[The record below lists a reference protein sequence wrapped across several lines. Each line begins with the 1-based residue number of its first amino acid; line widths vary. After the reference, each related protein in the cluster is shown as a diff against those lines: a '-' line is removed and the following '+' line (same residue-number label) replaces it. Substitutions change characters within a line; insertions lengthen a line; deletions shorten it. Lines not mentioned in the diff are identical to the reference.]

1 MEATM
6 EQAAHTNGHIRDL
19 TDEEGWGLFDKAA
32 RFYLNISGEQF
43 IERWESGYYDKDPDD
58 PNVVEVTMLL
68 PFAR

>member
-1 MEATM
+1 MD
-6 EQAAHTNGHIRDL
+6 QAAQTNGHIRDL
-19 TDEEGWGLFDKAA
+19 TDEEGWSLFDKAA
-32 RFYLNISGEQF
+32 RFYLNISGKQF